1 MTFGFPAHFADS
13 RPSQLQHEE
22 LVCLVRA
29 ALDEL
34 GWRYEFASRSEVR
47 ASTSSLK
54 VLGEILRIEILP
66 DGVVMVESKCGL
78 PSQCLDW
85 GKNKRNVQRFIAQLE
100 QAERT
105 YLLVEKPKPQPL
117 SFDDEGLS
125 PVGRMLSKPGD
136 D

>member
-22 LVCLVRA
+22 LVRLVRA

-47 ASTSSLK
+47 ASTSSVP
-54 VLGEILRIEILP
+54 VLGEVLKIEILP
-66 DGVVMVESKCGL
+66 DGVVVVESKCGL
-78 PSQCLDW
+78 PTQCFDW
-85 GKNKRNVQRFIAQLE
+85 GNNKRNVRRFIAQLE
-100 QAERT
+100 HAERM

-117 SFDDEGLS
+117 SFDEEGLS
-125 PVGRMLSKPGD
+125 PVERMLKSKFGS
-136 D
+136 